1 VYTGE
6 SKRNY
11 VSVEERSSGGK
22 VIAGGVGHV
31 FRKRSS
37 VASWAGHH
45 PSHSNSVNPISKL

>member
-1 VYTGE
+1 MYTGE